1 MNTISEFM
9 TPDHSRCD
17 DYFAKAEAAAA
28 NGDWPACE
36 GAFKDFVD
44 ATQHHFAMEEEVLFP
59 AFEARTGMT
68 MGPTQMMRLE
78 HRQMSDL
85 ISQMVD
91 AVQQKNQGEFL
102 GLSETLLMIMQQ
114 HNLKEEQML
123 YRMADEV
130 LAGELDAVIEQLKK
144 VPD

>member
-1 MNTISEFM
+1 MSTISEFM

-28 NGDWPACE
+28 NGDWSACHS
-36 GAFKDFVD
+36 AFNSFVD

-59 AFEARTGMT
+59 SFEARTGMT
-68 MGPTQMMRLE
+68 MGPTQMMRME

-85 ISQMVD
+85 IAQMVD
-91 AVQQKNQGEFL
+91 AVQQQNQGEFL

-130 LAGELDAVIEQLKK
+130 LGGEIDTVIGQMKNIAT
-144 VPD
+144 